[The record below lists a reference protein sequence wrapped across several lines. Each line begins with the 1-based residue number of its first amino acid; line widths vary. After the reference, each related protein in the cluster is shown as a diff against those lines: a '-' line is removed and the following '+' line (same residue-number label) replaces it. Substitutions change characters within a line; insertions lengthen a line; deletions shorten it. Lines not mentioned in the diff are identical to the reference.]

1 MDNQAIKITINNN
14 DSFIDIYE
22 AEPGRLVFETGSAHP
37 LSPVGC
43 GRFETDA
50 RAFLD
55 QLLKLV
61 RK

>member
-1 MDNQAIKITINNN
+1 MDDSAMKITINSN

-22 AEPGRLVFETGSAHP
+22 AEPGRLVFETGSTHP

-50 RAFLD
+50 GAFLE
-55 QLLKLV
+55 QLLKLIG
-61 RK
+61 K